1 MLMRRLLYLIDV
13 VVIGLVY
20 FALDAATNA
29 IAFSSDF
36 RIDIIVS
43 TLVKCVFFVF
53 IWFWLRLRGDSVAT
67 IGLTKPRSWVRSI
80 LVGVT
85 VAAMLFMAVY
95 LLERAGFRRDLSAF
109 APFKGNLELTLYQ
122 LGGVI
127 IGAGFGEEYLFR
139 GFLFQRLAML
149 LGGNKLGWGMACVI
163 QAALFGLAHAYQNP
177 LGMLL
182 TGSIG
187 LTMGLLFLATGRN
200 LWVPIIAHT
209 LYDTA
214 RIIAF
219 YLHGPPPW

>member
-1 MLMRRLLYLIDV
+1 MLLI
-13 VVIGLVY
+13 
-20 FALDAATNA
+20 
-29 IAFSSDF
+29 
-36 RIDIIVS
+36 
-43 TLVKCVFFVF
+43 
-53 IWFWLRLRGDSVAT
+53 
-67 IGLTKPRSWVRSI
+67 
-80 LVGVT
+80 
-85 VAAMLFMAVY
+85 AVY

-149 LGGNKLGWGMACVI
+149 FGGTKLGWGIACLI
-163 QAALFGLAHAYQNP
+163 QAVLFGFAHAYQNP

-187 LTMGLLFLATGRN
+187 LTMALAFLATGRN
-200 LWVPIIAHT
+200 LWAPIIAHT

-214 RIIAF
+214 RIGAI

>member
-1 MLMRRLLYLIDV
+1 MRRLLYLVDIA
-13 VVIGLVY
+13 VIALVY
-20 FALDAATNA
+20 LALDAGTNA
-29 IAFSSDF
+29 IPLPDDF
-36 RIDIIVS
+36 RIGIVVS
-43 TLVKCVFFVF
+43 TFAKCVCFVF
-53 IWFWLRLRGDSVAT
+53 IWFWLRLRGDSLAA
-67 IGLTKPRSWVRSI
+67 IGLKKPHNWLRSI
-80 LVGVT
+80 LLGMA
-85 VAAMLFMAVY
+85 VAAVLFTAVF
-95 LLERAGFRRDLSAF
+95 LLERTGFRRDLSVF

-149 LGGNKLGWGMACVI
+149 FGGSKLAWGIACLI
-163 QAALFGLAHAYQNP
+163 QAALFGFAHAYQNP

-182 TGSIG
+182 TSSIG
-187 LTMGLLFLATGRN
+187 LTMALVFLATGRN

>member
-1 MLMRRLLYLIDV
+1 MRRLLYLIDIA
-13 VVIGLVY
+13 VIGLVY

-29 IAFSSDF
+29 ITFSRDF
-36 RIDIIVS
+36 RVDIIVS
-43 TLVKCVFFVF
+43 TLVKCVLFVF
-53 IWFWLRLRGDSVAT
+53 IGFWLRLRGDSVAA
-67 IGLTKPRSWVRSI
+67 IGLKNPRNWLRSI

-85 VAAMLFMAVY
+85 VSAMVFMAVY
-95 LLERAGFRRDLSAF
+95 LLERGGFRRDLSAF

-122 LGGVI
+122 LGSVI

-139 GFLFQRLAML
+139 GFLFQ
-149 LGGNKLGWGMACVI
+149 
-163 QAALFGLAHAYQNP
+163 HQNP

-187 LTMGLLFLATGRN
+187 LTMGLVFLATGRN

-214 RIIAF
+214 RIVAF
-219 YLHGPPPW
+219 YLYGPPPW

>member
-1 MLMRRLLYLIDV
+1 MRRVLYLDDMA
-13 VVIGLVY
+13 VIALVDLP
-20 FALDAATNA
+20 LDAGTNA
-29 IAFSSDF
+29 IPLPDDC
-36 RIDIIVS
+36 RVGIVVS
-43 TLVKCVFFVF
+43 TFAKCVCFVF
-53 IWFWLRLRGDSVAT
+53 IWFWLRFRGDSLAA
-67 IGLTKPRSWVRSI
+67 IGLKKVRNWLRSI
-80 LVGVT
+80 LLGVT
-85 VAAMLFMAVY
+85 VAAVLFIAVY
-95 LLERAGFRRDLSAF
+95 LLERGGFRRDLSAF

-149 LGGNKLGWGMACVI
+149 FGGSKLGWGIACVI

-187 LTMGLLFLATGRN
+187 LTMGLVFLATGRI

-214 RIIAF
+214 RILAF
-219 YLHGPPPW
+219 YLYGPPPW

>member
-1 MLMRRLLYLIDV
+1 MRRLLYLIDIA
-13 VVIGLVY
+13 VIGLVY

-29 IAFSSDF
+29 ITFSRDF
-36 RIDIIVS
+36 RVDIIVS
-43 TLVKCVFFVF
+43 TLVKCVLFVC
-53 IWFWLRLRGDSVAT
+53 IGFWLRLRGDSVAA
-67 IGLTKPRSWVRSI
+67 IGLKNPRNWLRSI

-85 VAAMLFMAVY
+85 VSAMVFMAVY
-95 LLERAGFRRDLSAF
+95 LLERGGFRRDLSAF

-149 LGGNKLGWGMACVI
+149 LGGSKLGWGIACVI

-187 LTMGLLFLATGRN
+187 LTMGLVFLATGRN

-214 RIIAF
+214 RIVAF
-219 YLHGPPPW
+219 YLYGPPPW